1 MGRSRDVRK
10 RVRRTSSQIAADIA
24 AASAADKKAGAR
36 LKAALKIGS
45 SIKQKPPAASAP
57 ASVPAASA
65 SASLARSIPSRQSGD
80 LPRVGENRWTDP
92 NRADGI
98 EGVPRGWVAVV
109 NGMSRPT
116 MMNWLAPSW
125 GGLSCL
131 EDGARQAVPSSGSQ
145 LVWHHLV
152 EMLSL
157 QHHHSLLHHHRRD
170 RRQTT
175 SIWFSARLTLTFRR
189 GSLVPTLV
197 TAAAFTASAGSGSCN
212 EQIMT

>member
-65 SASLARSIPSRQSGD
+65 SASLTRSIPSRQSGD
-80 LPRVGENRWTDP
+80 LPRVGEKGGQTPIAQMASRES
-92 NRADGI
+92 R
-98 EGVPRGWVAVV
+98 EGGLQWYM
-109 NGMSRPT
+109 GMSRPT

-212 EQIMT
+212 KQIVT